1 MVDVRRTTPI
11 DRLDHLVAEH
21 LEERLHGLRKA
32 AALLLV
38 AVGCIV
44 KHVAAISGHETLKEI
59 ERYT

>member
-1 MVDVRRTTPI
+1 M

-21 LEERLHGLRKA
+21 REERLHGLRKA

-38 AVGCIV
+38 EVGCTV
-44 KHVAAISGHETLKEI
+44 KQVAAISGHETLKEI